1 LDSASGRIAR
11 AGSALRK
18 IAMKITMHAMSVDIF
33 VPVLTHLSTLLDKG
47 LAHASA
53 KKFEPSVLVN
63 ARLAPDMFPLS
74 RQIQIA
80 CDAAKNGS
88 ARLAGQEAPRFE
100 DKESTLE
107 ELRSRIARTI
117 DYLKTLSASAFE
129 GGEDRVIKIPVQ
141 ERTIEMQGLPY
152 LQTWALPNFYFHV
165 VATYAILRHNG
176 VEIGKGDF
184 LGI

>member
-1 LDSASGRIAR
+1 
-11 AGSALRK
+11 
-18 IAMKITMHAMSVDIF
+18 MKISMYTMSVETF
-33 VPVLTHLSTLLDKG
+33 VPALTRLSTLLDKG
-47 LAHASA
+47 LAHATA
-53 KKFEPSVLVN
+53 KKFDPSVLVN

-80 CDAAKNGS
+80 CDVAKNGS

-100 DKESTLE
+100 DKEATLE
-107 ELRSRIARTI
+107 ELRARIARTI
-117 DYLKTLSASAFE
+117 EYLKSVAASAFD
-129 GGEDRVIKIPVQ
+129 GAEDRDIKIPVRD
-141 ERTIEMQGLPY
+141 RTLEMKGLPY

-165 VATYAILRHNG
+165 VATYALLRHNG